1 MSTSP
6 QLPLTSRHL
15 AVQPEVETMV
25 EQRAVDEVHRF
36 LVSSKLEYFVKFE
49 VPELIMDKYNA
60 DPEKHVFQV
69 QSVATWSDQ
78 PSTQSVYLI
87 VGMSIAC

>member
-1 MSTSP
+1 MSTFP

-25 EQRAVDEVHRF
+25 LQRAVDEVHRF

-69 QSVATWSDQ
+69 LSVQA
-78 PSTQSVYLI
+78 VAILI
-87 VGMSIAC
+87 

>member
-1 MSTSP
+1 MSLLTFP
-6 QLPLTSRHL
+6 QLPLTSRHM
-15 AVQPEVETMV
+15 AVQPLVETMV

-36 LVSSKLEYFVKFE
+36 LVSSKVEYFVKFE

-69 QSVATWSDQ
+69 HWYSQWQ
-78 PSTQSVYLI
+78 F
-87 VGMSIAC
+87 